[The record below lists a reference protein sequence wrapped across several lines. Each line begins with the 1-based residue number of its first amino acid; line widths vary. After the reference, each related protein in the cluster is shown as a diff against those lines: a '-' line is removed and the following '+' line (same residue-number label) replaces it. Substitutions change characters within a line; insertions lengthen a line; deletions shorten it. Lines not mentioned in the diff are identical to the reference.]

1 MNKDIIIIGA
11 GPGGLA
17 AAMLLANG
25 GYNVTIYEKNNY
37 VGGRNGAVL
46 LDGFKFDIGPTFFM
60 MINVLEEIFERSGKK
75 LSDYVKLTELDPM
88 YKLSF
93 DGGKRNF
100 YPSRDK
106 KTMKKNIE
114 DFSPGSFPSYEKYMD
129 KEGKKYQKLIPCLQI
144 PYQHFGDLFTKQ
156 FLTSLPVLDAHLSLY
171 SVLGRYFDDENLKL
185 AFTFQAKYI
194 GMSPWKAPGTFS
206 IISFIEHGGGI
217 YHVEGGLN
225 QLSQQMAKAAIED
238 GAELM
243 LNSEVEKLIVE
254 NGVAK
259 GVKLAN
265 GAIHNADYVILNAD
279 FAHAMTHIVDEKDR
293 PKYTDDKLAKKRYS
307 CSTFMM
313 YLGLDKLYTEI
324 PHHSIF
330 FADDYKKNVDEIT
343 VSNKLSD
350 DFSFYV
356 QNASLTDKT
365 LAPEGK
371 STLYIL
377 VPTPNNKAG
386 INWESHKKKMYNQ
399 VLDYLQNKA
408 GLSNLREHIEVEKII
423 IPDQWD
429 SDYSVY
435 LGATFNLAHNV
446 SQMLLF
452 RPHNEFEEFK
462 NCYLVGGGTHPGSG
476 LPTIYQSAIIS
487 ADLLMKHNKK

>member
-1 MNKDIIIIGA
+1 MKKEVIIIGT
-11 GPGGLA
+11 GPGGLT
-17 AAMLLANG
+17 AAMLLANK
-25 GYNVTIYEKNNY
+25 GYKVTVYEQNDY
-37 VGGRNGAVL
+37 IGGRNGSL
-46 LDGFKFDIGPTFFM
+46 KIGDFKFDIGPTFFM
-60 MINVLEEIFERSGKK
+60 MINVLEEIFEKTNRK
-75 LSDYVKLTELDPM
+75 LSDYVNLTELDPM

-93 DGGKRNF
+93 DKGKKNF
-100 YPSRDK
+100 FPSRDK
-106 KTMKKNIE
+106 ETMRKNME
-114 DFSPGSFPSYEKYMD
+114 DFSPGSFSAYEKYLE
-129 KEGKKYQKLIPCLQI
+129 KESKKYEKLIPCLQI
-144 PYQHFGDLFTKQ
+144 PYQSMGDLFKKQ
-156 FLTSLPVLDAHLSLY
+156 FLSAIPFLDAHISLY
-171 SVLGRYFDDENLKL
+171 DVLGKYFSDEELKL

-206 IISFIEHGGGI
+206 IISYIEHGGGI

-225 QLSQQMAKAAIED
+225 QLSQQMAKVAIED
-238 GAELM
+238 GAEI
-243 LNSEVEKLIVE
+243 KLSTKVKKVIVE
-254 NGVAK
+254 DKIAK
-259 GVKLAN
+259 GIELEN
-265 GAIHNADYVILNAD
+265 GKIHKADYVIINAD
-279 FAHAMTHIVDEKDR
+279 FAHAMENLVEENVR
-293 PKYTDDKLAKKRYS
+293 PKYTDYKLSKKRYS

-343 VSNKLSD
+343 TSQKLSD

-365 LAPEGK
+365 LAPKGK

-377 VPTPNNKAG
+377 VPVPNNKAG
-386 INWESHKKKMYNQ
+386 IDWEREKENMENK
-399 VLDYLQNKA
+399 VFDYLEEKA
-408 GLSNLREHIEVEKII
+408 GLKDIRKHIETKKII
-423 IPDQWD
+423 TPKQWET
-429 SDYSVY
+429 DYSVY

-452 RPHNEFEEFK
+452 RPHNQFEEFE

-487 ADLLMKHNKK
+487 ADLLIKNDKK